1 MRPLLQVDCV
11 DAGYGGVQVLWEVSL
26 EIRAGEIV
34 ALIGANSAGK
44 STLLRVL
51 SGLLRAWRG
60 GVMFAGHT
68 ITTASPE
75 AIVQAGLMHVPQ
87 GRRLFP
93 ALSVR
98 QNLLLGAYTR
108 RDHRAVADDLAQM
121 LRWFPDLAD
130 RLILPAGQLS
140 GGEQQMLALARGL
153 MARPQLL
160 LIDEPSLGLAPL
172 VVRSLMDVLER
183 LRTRGVSVLLVE
195 QDVGL
200 ALAHASRAYVLEAG
214 RVALSGS
221 APALLA
227 DPRVRAAYLGLAA

>member
-1 MRPLLQVDCV
+1 MRPLLQADRV

-98 QNLLLGAYTR
+98 HNLLLGAYTR

-130 RLILPAGQLS
+130 RLTLPAGQLS